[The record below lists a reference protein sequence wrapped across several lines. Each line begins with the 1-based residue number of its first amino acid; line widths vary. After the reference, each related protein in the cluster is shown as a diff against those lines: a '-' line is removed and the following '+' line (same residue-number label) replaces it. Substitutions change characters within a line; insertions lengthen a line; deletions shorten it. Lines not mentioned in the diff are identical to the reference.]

1 MTVNTPYRILQ
12 RLVKLSGDDEQV
24 FMFALYLIE
33 LSLIEVKMYK
43 WSYQQLTTAALYIA
57 KKILKRPPT
66 WSSFMATQTGLT
78 EEEVRQCSMDIA
90 IIMKEGKSQAYEAV
104 NRKFS
109 LAKYLE
115 VAKINT
121 ESP

>member
-1 MTVNTPYRILQ
+1 
-12 RLVKLSGDDEQV
+12 
-24 FMFALYLIE
+24 
-33 LSLIEVKMYK
+33 
-43 WSYQQLTTAALYIA
+43 
-57 KKILKRPPT
+57 
-66 WSSFMATQTGLT
+66 
-78 EEEVRQCSMDIA
+78 MDIA